1 MEFIKTALKG
11 LVVGCTMLVPGVSG
25 GSMAMVLGI
34 YDRLIAAIA
43 DFKKKPK
50 NNIIFL
56 GVFVVGALLGML
68 LFAKPLEGLIERF
81 PKPMMFFFMGAVA
94 GGLPIIYKESG
105 VQKFTWRQ
113 PVYIGVGLIFVVLIS
128 LIPKDIFAAGNLK
141 GIFSVLVL
149 ILAGIILAVALILP
163 GISVSYMLLIMG
175 LYERTLDAVGNV
187 DLGFIAPLA
196 GGVFV
201 GILLTTKLL
210 SLLMDKYP
218 DKIYLIILGFVGGAL
233 IQAFPGVPVGME
245 WLVCVLLSVFG
256 FFVIFSFGKKH

>member
-1 MEFIKTALKG
+1 M
-11 LVVGCTMLVPGVSG
+11 
-25 GSMAMVLGI
+25 
-34 YDRLIAAIA
+34 
-43 DFKKKPK
+43 
-50 NNIIFL
+50 
-56 GVFVVGALLGML
+56 
-68 LFAKPLEGLIERF
+68 
-81 PKPMMFFFMGAVA
+81 
-94 GGLPIIYKESG
+94 
-105 VQKFTWRQ
+105 
-113 PVYIGVGLIFVVLIS
+113 
-128 LIPKDIFAAGNLK
+128 
-141 GIFSVLVL
+141 L

-163 GISVSYMLLIMG
+163 GISISYMLLIMG

-201 GILLTTKLL
+201 GILLTTKFL